1 MSRRNRKS
9 QSVTVATP
17 VVESEISTTVVE
29 TVETPVE
36 AVETPE
42 APVAPTE
49 TVETPAEATEVAA
62 PAEVVKTKKYPRE
75 GGKCW
80 QVWNAC
86 DELVAAGTHPT
97 VKHLRD
103 HAVENN
109 WNVSNAS
116 QEFYAWRK
124 FHGRK

>member
-1 MSRRNRKS
+1 MSKSSTRKS
-9 QSVTVATP
+9 RTVTVAAPVIVSDVESP
-17 VVESEISTTVVE
+17 VVAAEVA
-29 TVETPVE
+29 
-36 AVETPE
+36 AVEVAAEPE
-42 APVAPTE
+42 AAVEIPAAAPEAEAAAPVA
-49 TVETPAEATEVAA
+49 AA
-62 PAEVVKTKKYPRE
+62 PAAKTKKYPRE

-86 DELVAAGTHPT
+86 DELSAAGTYPT

-103 HAVENN
+103 LAIERN

-124 FHGRK
+124 FHSVK

>member
-17 VVESEISTTVVE
+17 VVESEISTPVVE

-42 APVAPTE
+42 APVVPTE
-49 TVETPAEATEVAA
+49 APAEAAVAAA
-62 PAEVVKTKKYPRE
+62 PAEVVKVKKYPRE